1 MKKLLNR
8 CAASLQYEQGK
19 VYARLG
25 KHEKAI
31 ECFRKAAENGNA
43 NAQYEMGKW
52 CESRQGVG
60 ENPYEAVAWYRKA
73 AEQGNGWA
81 QHDLANCYYHAK
93 GVKQDYAEAFK
104 WFQLAAD
111 NGIAW
116 SQYEVGHWYEE
127 GIFVEKDNRK
137 AFEFYQRAAENGN
150 DWAQYSLVR
159 CYQEGIG
166 TIISKELAMMWRE
179 KAAKQG
185 NGWAQHELANCYYH
199 GKGVKQDYAKAFKWF
214 LRSADNGIA
223 WSQYEVG
230 HWYEEGI
237 FVEKDNWK
245 AFEFYKRAA
254 ENGNDWAQNSLARCY
269 QEGVGVDKDEQE
281 AVVWYK
287 KAAEQGN
294 AGAQDSLGWCY
305 ENGLGIDRNPREAVA
320 WYHKAAAQGNAKAE
334 NSLGRCY
341 FNGFGVDKDE
351 QEAVVW
357 YKKAAEQ
364 GNADAQDSLG
374 WCYEDGLGVTRNYA
388 KAFDLYRRSAD
399 QDNEKAKISV
409 VRCRELLERCNELKE
424 CQHRESEKRFNAAV
438 EAKENC
444 INKGLV
450 DYSVFGGSGRIFLEN
465 HHDKRKTVSDELMKN
480 ADQLISLTSD
490 ISWYDGVVYDTEEQ
504 TVRVGSAA
512 STAKMLEEKI
522 DQYINEARRLGK
534 EKEEIDAA
542 LSEIYPSLEVLYK
555 SIAAI
560 ERVKLNLLEI
570 KRCCGWRNWE
580 FSSKEKRRMQED
592 LMFLRECTFL
602 NEQFK
607 TALVQVSSDLK
618 LDQYV
623 RVNAAGVL
631 HDLEG
636 KLASLKKKK
645 QKMDARISGIV
656 IKACFKLNLI
666 DSIVIDGSNLAY
678 DENGERVGP
687 SPIIAV
693 ANEVSGR
700 YGFPITIVFDRDWE
714 RELPVLRKRLNNPD
728 AVKMVCARNRA
739 DEEVLKEADSSKSAY
754 IISNDRYDE
763 FPDYSCVKENRIFKH
778 HISNGFVRIDDL
790 DIGLRY
796 WK

>member
-127 GIFVEKDNRK
+127 GIFVEKDDRK

-166 TIISKELAMMWRE
+166 TIISEELAMMWRK
-179 KAAKQG
+179 KAAEQG

-230 HWYEEGI
+230 HWYQEGI

-245 AFEFYKRAA
+245 AFGFYKRAA

-269 QEGVGVDKDEQE
+269 QEGV
-281 AVVWYK
+281 
-287 KAAEQGN
+287 
-294 AGAQDSLGWCY
+294 
-305 ENGLGIDRNPREAVA
+305 
-320 WYHKAAAQGNAKAE
+320 
-334 NSLGRCY
+334 
-341 FNGFGVDKDE
+341 GVDKDE

-424 CQHRESEKRFNAAV
+424 CQHRESEKCFNAAV

-450 DYSVFGGSGRIFLEN
+450 DYSVFGGSGRKFLEN
-465 HHDKRKTVSDELMKN
+465 HHDKRKTVSDELMKI

-542 LSEIYPSLEVLYK
+542 LSEIYPSLKALYK

-560 ERVKLNLLEI
+560 ERVKLDL
-570 KRCCGWRNWE
+570 RCCGWRNWA

-592 LMFLRECTFL
+592 LIFLRECTFL

-607 TALVQVSSDLK
+607 TALMRVSSDLK

-623 RVNAAGVL
+623 RVNASGVL

-645 QKMDARISGIV
+645 QKMDARISGIL
-656 IKACFKLNLI
+656 IKVCFNLNLI

-714 RELPVLRKRLNNPD
+714 RELPVLQKRLNNPD

-739 DEEVLKEADSSKSAY
+739 DEEVLKEAESSKSAY